1 MRGLLK
7 KISFAL
13 IACFVVVFALQADA
27 ADLDDLYKRR
37 DQLSDQLEKAES
49 SSKAKQQE
57 VRSLTQQI
65 SSLENDIKATE
76 SKITQTTDQISSTES
91 EIKNLDSQIKQK
103 TNELNELKKKIN
115 ASIVEIYRFSS
126 RSDWELVLSS
136 SSLGES
142 SNQAKYVEAI
152 QIQVKSMYDK
162 LLKLKEALD
171 GEKSKLEAKR
181 EELNNLRQRQEEYKK
196 GAEYQVAQKDKL
208 KNMTEQQKVE
218 YERMAEKIRNEYAAV
233 DESIR
238 RILLENVRGSFDSRS
253 STLGYPWANA
263 VKDSYPDDYGF
274 WVREC
279 TSYVAW
285 RWNASG
291 REWNRRKWPE
301 FDQCG
306 GGHAKYW
313 ACVAR
318 KRGMT
323 VGSSPVSG
331 SIAVWTFGD
340 CGHVAYVESVN
351 GDQMT
356 ISDYNAV
363 PPFGGMGNIRT
374 ISVYGS
380 SFGPAE
386 YIYP

>member
-103 TNELNELKKKIN
+103 TNELNDLKKKIN

-171 GEKSKLEAKR
+171 SEKSKLEAKR

-208 KNMTEQQKVE
+208 KNMTEQQKKDYDALAGKLQNE
-218 YERMAEKIRNEYAAV
+218 IAHISTEIYLERQKEAGG
-233 DESIR
+233 DWQ
-238 RILLENVRGSFDSRS
+238 LGGGGS
-253 STLGYPWANA
+253 GYSPMSGVSWTDAW
-263 VKDSYPDDYGF
+263 GF
-274 WVREC
+274 VPYQC
-279 TSYVAW
+279 TSYAAW
-285 RWNASG
+285 YWNVVLGKPWYNTRPGEGSAYNWPNLARDQGYSVSGTPRAGAIISWNAGLFSG
-291 REWNRRKWPE
+291 DK
-301 FDQCG
+301 
-306 GGHAKYW
+306 H
-313 ACVAR
+313 
-318 KRGMT
+318 
-323 VGSSPVSG
+323 
-331 SIAVWTFGD
+331 
-340 CGHVAYVESVN
+340 GHVAIVESVN
-351 GDQMT
+351 SNGT
-356 ISDYNAV
+356 INISEYNYLYQERFSRRINV
-363 PPFGGMGNIRT
+363 N
-374 ISVYGS
+374 
-380 SFGPAE
+380 PASE
-386 YIYP
+386 GVSYSYIY

>member
-13 IACFVVVFALQADA
+13 IACFIIVFALQADA

-57 VRSLTQQI
+57 IRSLTQQI

-171 GEKSKLEAKR
+171 SEKSKQEAKR

-208 KNMTEQQKVE
+208 KNMTEQQKEE
-218 YERMAEKIRNEYAAV
+218 YERMAEKIRQEVAYISDEILRNRQAASDQYLGGGSGYNYSCGGV
-233 DESIR
+233 DQ
-238 RILLENVRGSFDSRS
+238 
-253 STLGYPWANA
+253 W
-263 VKDSYPDDYGF
+263 GF
-274 WVREC
+274 YTCQC
-279 TSYVAW
+279 TSYAAW
-285 RWNASG
+285 YWNVVLGKRWERGPGIEGTGDAKNWPNLASYNG
-291 REWNRRKWPE
+291 
-301 FDQCG
+301 
-306 GGHAKYW
+306 
-313 ACVAR
+313 
-318 KRGMT
+318 
-323 VGSSPVSG
+323 VGVHSSPQPGAIIS
-331 SIAVWTFGD
+331 WPGD
-340 CGHVAYVESVN
+340 DVYIPKKYGHVAIVEKIHSD
-351 GDQMT
+351 GQIT
-356 ISDYNAV
+356 ISEYNWK
-363 PPFGGMGNIRT
+363 PLSFSRRKINPGQ
-374 ISVYGS
+374 YGS
-380 SFGPAE
+380 YS
-386 YIYP
+386 YIY